1 MKNIWNFSS
10 ISFFFVLF
18 RRQAEVLY
26 GESSMRNGFGLRLL
40 HKFLSLPFLQLQ
52 RETLNALL
60 ARNRRDTEVSS
71 LELAQ
76 FLVSW
81 QINNLGNSRKKT
93 KFFFLLSELTRIRLQ
108 HIFGKFGKQTPS
120 NSRFK
125 PQKFNTFFGKFN
137 EFFLK
142 YNAVT

>member
-1 MKNIWNFSS
+1 MNNIWNFSL
-10 ISFFFVLF
+10 ISFFFILF

-93 KFFFLLSELTRIRLQ
+93 
-108 HIFGKFGKQTPS
+108 
-120 NSRFK
+120 
-125 PQKFNTFFGKFN
+125 
-137 EFFLK
+137 
-142 YNAVT
+142 